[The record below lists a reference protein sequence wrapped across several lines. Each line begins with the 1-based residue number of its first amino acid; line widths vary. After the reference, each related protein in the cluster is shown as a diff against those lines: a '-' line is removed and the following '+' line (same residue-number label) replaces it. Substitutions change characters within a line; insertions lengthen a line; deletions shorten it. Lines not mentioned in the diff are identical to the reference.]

1 MDLIRVV
8 VSKILKTKYEDLSKQ
23 TVDMI
28 KKLVIDTLG
37 TTIAGSSAEGSK
49 ELVDL
54 IKGWGGREESTI
66 LVYGGKVPSPNA
78 VLVNCTM
85 ARALDLDDVHE
96 SGGGHLA
103 ATFVP
108 TAFVLAEYFQKPIN
122 GKELI
127 LAIAVGSDLSC
138 RLRCALTTYKGWL
151 AETFAPFGVVAMG
164 GKIIGFDEERM
175 INGMGLA
182 YSQCST
188 NLQANVDGALSV
200 RLQQGMGAKAG
211 VLATILA
218 ERGFTGAK
226 NVLQGVYGF
235 YPLYARNEY
244 DPKVITDQLGE
255 RFEILNTSLKP
266 YPSCKY
272 THNAIYAIL
281 EILRKHNVEPETIH
295 RISVFTNSKAYNVA
309 GCGENKYR
317 PQNIVEAQFSIPY
330 TVAVAAV
337 NRKVF
342 IDDFKKESIGKNEV
356 LEIANKVRV
365 EIDPEIDKM
374 PGLTATT
381 RVELETESGEKY
393 SEHVEF
399 VKGHPNNPM
408 TMDECVE
415 KFMECARF
423 SARPMDR
430 DKINEAIRLICRL
443 EEIDDVRKIV
453 RLLVA

>member
-1 MDLIRVV
+1 M
-8 VSKILKTKYEDLSKQ
+8 
-23 TVDMI
+23 
-28 KKLVIDTLG
+28 
-37 TTIAGSSAEGSK
+37 
-49 ELVDL
+49 
-54 IKGWGGREESTI
+54 
-66 LVYGGKVPSPNA
+66 
-78 VLVNCTM
+78 
-85 ARALDLDDVHE
+85 
-96 SGGGHLA
+96 A

-108 TAFVLAEYFQKPIN
+108 TALVLAEYVQKPIS
-122 GKELI
+122 GKDLI

-151 AETFAPFGVVAMG
+151 AETFAPFGVVGMG
-164 GKIIGFDEERM
+164 GKLLGFNEERM

-182 YSQCST
+182 YSQCSA

-211 VLATILA
+211 ILATVLA

-244 DPKVITDQLGE
+244 NPKIIMDQLGE
-255 RFEILNTSLKP
+255 RFEIINTSIKP

-281 EILRKHNVEPETIH
+281 EILRKHNIELQKIN

-317 PQNIVEAQFSIPY
+317 PKNIVDAQFSIPY
-330 TVAVAAV
+330 TVAVAMV
-337 NRKVF
+337 NKRVL
-342 IDDFKKESIGKNEV
+342 IDDFNAESIRRKEI
-356 LEIANKVRV
+356 LEIAMKVRV
-365 EIDPEIDKM
+365 EVDPEIDKI
-374 PGLTATT
+374 PGLTAGD
-381 RVELETESGEKY
+381 RVELETDGGEKY
-393 SEHVEF
+393 SENVKF

-415 KFMECARF
+415 KLMECVRF
-423 SARPMDR
+423 SIRPLDR
-430 DKINEAIRLICRL
+430 DKINEAIYLVRNL
-443 EEIDDVRKIV
+443 EEAIDVRKIV
-453 RLLVA
+453 RLLVAEEEGVV